1 MALLDTNA
9 LIWFALDPQ
18 KLSSRAVKAMRQPGN
33 VVSHVSLWEL
43 AIKSSLGKLVLRD
56 PSGARVSARQFVLT
70 MGRELGLGL
79 VSLAFDD
86 FDDVE
91 TLPFHHR
98 DPFDRLL
105 AVVAHRHQLPIISA
119 DAVFEQYGVKR
130 VW

>member
-1 MALLDTNA
+1 
-9 LIWFALDPQ
+9 
-18 KLSSRAVKAMRQPGN
+18 
-33 VVSHVSLWEL
+33 
-43 AIKSSLGKLVLRD
+43 
-56 PSGARVSARQFVLT
+56 

-79 VSLAFDD
+79 VSLGFDD
-86 FDDVE
+86 FADVE
-91 TLPFHHR
+91 ALPFHYR